1 MFEARVRVTRRQEFP
16 RGSIV
21 IAGALSRLKTS
32 LQEQREGAL
41 LQLSPCPLSSAALHT
56 LASLS
61 SFFIPSPPPSPPSL
75 SLSLSPPLP
84 RNAFAPCSSTFFSLP
99 RAASPSSSPFRSKN
113 LIFPRPTYAI
123 RRYAGGRRPRWYLF
137 NFRRAANVQRRDYVS
152 FVKKLTLQRL
162 HFVIDKLIFFPT
174 DFP

>member
-1 MFEARVRVTRRQEFP
+1 MFQARVRVTRRQEFP

-41 LQLSPCPLSSAALHT
+41 LQLSPCPLSAAPCST
-56 LASLS
+56 LLPLFP
-61 SFFIPSPPPSPPSL
+61 FFIPSLFASL
-75 SLSLSPPLP
+75 SLS
-84 RNAFAPCSSTFFSLP
+84 FSLPLSLPFSPETLLHRVPPPSSPSRPHLAPP

-123 RRYAGGRRPRWYLF
+123 RRCRRKTSSL
-137 NFRRAANVQRRDYVS
+137 V
-152 FVKKLTLQRL
+152 FV
-162 HFVIDKLIFFPT
+162 
-174 DFP
+174 